1 MIRFEQMKKD
11 YDDSWDTETLITTF
25 DLDEIETEIEID
37 YWVCFTVARSELK
50 FWIGRDVLGQESR
63 DKVGRPGTSE
73 RLSSSREP
81 CLEIFFC

>member
-37 YWVCFTVARSELK
+37 YWVCFTVARSEWQ
-50 FWIGRDVLGQESR
+50 F
-63 DKVGRPGTSE
+63 
-73 RLSSSREP
+73 
-81 CLEIFFC
+81 